1 MKHLPHAWPPRHLSL
16 QLGKWD
22 RVTPADTEHCGRPF
36 LAPGSAPFGVCALLI
51 SNGGCPRRHTLHQA
65 EGYLRPNP
73 ISTRTPVVTHR
84 GRRNSQTPFYNLLFG
99 AAPEAKGR
107 RLDPLKP
114 TVHQRPASWGS
125 LRGMRGAEGEW
136 GRVRGTLPGGQ
147 WLAGLTVTECPELP
161 AGHAFHRW
169 AETPLPPGS
178 SHPVLCP
185 QTWDSTVSGPL
196 HPVTVESRGLSP
208 LASCHMGLAS
218 RGCRT

>member
-1 MKHLPHAWPPRHLSL
+1 MLAAHCGLASPVRPTPTPRSRALGWKSVLGICPVPREGRGAGPKKHFPVKHLPHAWPPRHLSL

-73 ISTRTPVVTHR
+73 ISTRTPVITHR

-99 AAPEAKGR
+99 AAPEAKGH

-125 LRGMRGAEGEW
+125 L
-136 GRVRGTLPGGQ
+136 GR
-147 WLAGLTVTECPELP
+147 E
-161 AGHAFHRW
+161 
-169 AETPLPPGS
+169 
-178 SHPVLCP
+178 
-185 QTWDSTVSGPL
+185 
-196 HPVTVESRGLSP
+196 
-208 LASCHMGLAS
+208 
-218 RGCRT
+218 